1 VQVSFYSFHSKSV
14 ALKIPEPQTESKD
27 LFMKQEIE
35 RKFLV
40 IGDGWRKAAG
50 AGLTCRQG
58 YVTSEP
64 ESATVRVRLLGGR
77 GFLTIKGA
85 TQGISRPE
93 LEYEIPA
100 DDAEYMIQNLCGE
113 RRVEKRR
120 YTLKI
125 GRAVWE
131 IDEFSGQ
138 NAGMILAEIELESE
152 NQSFEK
158 PEWLG
163 EEVSYDHRY
172 TNVALA
178 RRPLARW

>member
-1 VQVSFYSFHSKSV
+1 
-14 ALKIPEPQTESKD
+14 
-27 LFMKQEIE
+27 MKQEIE

-40 IGDGWRKAAG
+40 TGDGWRKVAG

-58 YVTSEP
+58 YITSGP
-64 ESATVRVRLLGGR
+64 ESATVRVRVLGEK

-85 TQGISRPE
+85 TQGISRLE
-93 LEYEIPA
+93 LEYEIPSA
-100 DDAEYMIQNLCGE
+100 DAEYMIQNLCGE
-113 RRVEKRR
+113 RQVEKKR

-131 IDEFSGQ
+131 IDEFFGQ
-138 NAGMILAEIELESE
+138 NAGLILAEIELESE

-158 PEWLG
+158 PAWLG

-172 TNVALA
+172 ANSALA
-178 RRPLARW
+178 RRPIAQW